1 MSVVREKLDQGAD
14 PDETD
19 RNGKSLL
26 FMAASR
32 GETRMV
38 RLLLHYGASP
48 DYPDISGKTPLYQAA
63 SNGYSEIVRLL
74 LAHGA
79 DPNRRD
85 GEGSPLEWAI
95 ANKHEKIVEILKHW
109 TRIRRRYLLR
119 KLPLFLNLVPP
130 SQRLRLEKGP
140 LLATGSLP
148 YALPPGLLTAPWKT
162 RHSFVKEATEAD
174 IEERTLRFGGKGKDL
189 SGGEGPSRKSRKT
202 SRDTGRSTDPSST
215 GSKAARWGER
225 FRRERRGGDGF
236 SCGKSPPGSSCH
248 RCLSCCK
255 VEQFGWCLDRSRPK
269 AGSIWTVCECLM
281 VLPE

>member
-1 MSVVREKLDQGAD
+1 MVWTTFFFLTDQPPAWSAPRVSDADVNGDAVSVVREKLDQGAD

-48 DYPDISGKTPLYQAA
+48 DHPDISGKTPLYQAA
-63 SNGYSEIVRLL
+63 SNGYTEIVRLL

-174 IEERTLRFGGKGKDL
+174 IEARTSRFGGNGKEPLWRRRAIEEIAKNLKGY
-189 SGGEGPSRKSRKT
+189 R
-202 SRDTGRSTDPSST
+202 
-215 GSKAARWGER
+215 AV
-225 FRRERRGGDGF
+225 
-236 SCGKSPPGSSCH
+236 H
-248 RCLSCCK
+248 
-255 VEQFGWCLDRSRPK
+255 
-269 AGSIWTVCECLM
+269 
-281 VLPE
+281 